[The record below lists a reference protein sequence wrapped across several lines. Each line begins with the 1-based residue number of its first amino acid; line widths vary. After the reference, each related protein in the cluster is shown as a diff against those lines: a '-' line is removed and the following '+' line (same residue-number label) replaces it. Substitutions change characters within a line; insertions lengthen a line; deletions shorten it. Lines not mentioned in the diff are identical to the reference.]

1 MPSVPSPSSPTSS
14 VYRVVMP
21 NVSGILHMQQDVQ
34 YPQSAW
40 ITELL
45 QDLLAHMPYWVIGAR
60 EFEVLVR
67 PSCMLGMARGT
78 ELTLEHFGRGMWDF
92 RGRICCLERVLGCG
106 GTMTRRMLVRS
117 VRMLEK
123 RKCAREFDH

>member
-1 MPSVPSPSSPTSS
+1 
-14 VYRVVMP
+14 
-21 NVSGILHMQQDVQ
+21 MQQDVQ

-40 ITELL
+40 IKELL
-45 QDLLAHMPYWVIGAR
+45 QDLLAHMPYWVIGAG

-78 ELTLEHFGRGMWDF
+78 ELTLEHFGRRMWDF
-92 RGRICCLERVLGCG
+92 RGRICCLESVLDCG
-106 GTMTRRMLVRS
+106 GTMTRRMLVRL

-123 RKCAREFDH
+123 RKYAREFDH

>member
-1 MPSVPSPSSPTSS
+1 
-14 VYRVVMP
+14 
-21 NVSGILHMQQDVQ
+21 MQQDVQ

-78 ELTLEHFGRGMWDF
+78 ELTLEHFGRRMWDF
-92 RGRICCLERVLGCG
+92 RGRICCLDSVLDCG
-106 GTMTRRMLVRS
+106 VTMTRRMLVML

-123 RKCAREFDH
+123 RKYAREYDH